1 MIFSPLI
8 VGTMRWGSW
17 GNNLSEKEVQE
28 LIDKALSLGLYTFDS
43 ADIYGGYTTE
53 KTLGKAFENMGLTR
67 ESYQLIGKCGIK
79 YKGGEKPYKVKSYDL
94 SKEYIVKA
102 VEESLENLR
111 TDYLD
116 LLLIHRPSPL
126 MDPEE
131 IARAFSIL
139 RLEGKVRNFGVSNFS
154 TQQMSSLLEFVP
166 DLLTNQIEISL
177 SSPEAFFDGRVEQ
190 MQSLKLQPSAY
201 SPLGGYF
208 SVSEEKN
215 LRVLEVFEE
224 LKEKYNASEAQLLLA
239 FLRKH
244 PSGIVPLVG
253 TSKLSNLEH
262 LSKGLEVEISMED
275 WFYLLEAQRGH
286 RVP

>member
-1 MIFSPLI
+1 
-8 VGTMRWGSW
+8 MRWGTW
-17 GNNLSEKEVQE
+17 GSNLSENEITQ
-28 LIDKALSLGLYTFDS
+28 LIEKALSLGLYTFDS

-53 KTLGKAFENMGLTR
+53 TTLGNAFHNMGLER

-94 SKEYIVKA
+94 SKDYILQA
-102 VEESLENLR
+102 VEESLNKLQ
-111 TDYLD
+111 TNYLD

-126 MDPEE
+126 MDAEE

-154 TQQMSSLLEFVP
+154 SEQFKSLLEFVP

-177 SSPEAFFDGRVEQ
+177 SSPEAFFDSRVEQ
-190 MQSLKLQPSAY
+190 MHSLKLQPTAY
-201 SPLGGYF
+201 SPMGGYF
-208 SVSEEKN
+208 SKTEEKN
-215 LRVLEVFEE
+215 PRLLEVFEE
-224 LKEKYNASEAQLLLA
+224 LKQKYNASEAQLLLA

-244 PSGIVPLVG
+244 PSGIVPVVG

-262 LSKGLEVEISMED
+262 LAKGLEVEISMED